1 MLRVSLQNKILL
13 GYLLLVAVISSM
25 TAILLH
31 ERKRMHEIE
40 AETTEVRKIRKDI
53 NTVHRRIT
61 ELATHGESVITWNET
76 DFRKYRNR
84 RLSVDS
90 LLQVMKQYVGDFVHT
105 EQIDTLCNLLEEKE
119 NHLLHIMETVAIQR
133 KTVSIR

>member
-40 AETTEVRKIRKDI
+40 AETTEIRKIRKDI

-61 ELATHGESVITWNET
+61 ELATHGNLSLHGMRQISGNIET
-76 DFRKYRNR
+76 
-84 RLSVDS
+84 
-90 LLQVMKQYVGDFVHT
+90 GD
-105 EQIDTLCNLLEEKE
+105 
-119 NHLLHIMETVAIQR
+119 
-133 KTVSIR
+133 

>member
-40 AETTEVRKIRKDI
+40 AETTEIRKIRKDI

-61 ELATHGESVITWNET
+61 ELATHGESVITLHGMKWISGNTET
-76 DFRKYRNR
+76 SDW
-84 RLSVDS
+84 
-90 LLQVMKQYVGDFVHT
+90 G
-105 EQIDTLCNLLEEKE
+105 
-119 NHLLHIMETVAIQR
+119 
-133 KTVSIR
+133 

>member
-40 AETTEVRKIRKDI
+40 AETTEIRKIRKDI
-53 NTVHRRIT
+53 NT
-61 ELATHGESVITWNET
+61 
-76 DFRKYRNR
+76 
-84 RLSVDS
+84 
-90 LLQVMKQYVGDFVHT
+90 
-105 EQIDTLCNLLEEKE
+105 
-119 NHLLHIMETVAIQR
+119 
-133 KTVSIR
+133 